1 MRAPALNAS
10 LALLTLAACTGTK
23 TLADPTVVVRSA
35 GGTELGVA
43 TEYGV
48 IFLGATR
55 PAGSIELES
64 WFGDGPNIE
73 PTVAEPV
80 AGDLYVAETEIRLA
94 TVPMTFIDP
103 APGDLVVVRGR
114 GVAGPWQVETPVRAV
129 EGVEGILIDLLPE
142 LSGQGQ
148 GQDQGQDQ
156 TGAGVFVR
164 DGEEGLRLLGMVSGI
179 VEIPDGP
186 GAGTYAAVLG
196 PRDLWRVVVHRKDQG
211 RRRPWVYR
219 EDTM

>member
-1 MRAPALNAS
+1 MRLHALTAS
-10 LALLTLAACTGTK
+10 LALLALSACTGTK

-43 TEYGV
+43 TNYGV

-80 AGDLYVAETEIRLA
+80 EGDLYVAETEIRLA
-94 TVPMTFIDP
+94 TVPMTFVEP
-103 APGDLVVVRGR
+103 APGDVVVVRGR
-114 GVAGPWQVETPVRAV
+114 GVQGPWQVETLVRSV
-129 EGVEGILIDLLPE
+129 PGIEGILIDLLPE

-148 GQDQGQDQ
+148 DQ
-156 TGAGVFVR
+156 TGAGVFLR
-164 DGEEGLRLLGMVSGI
+164 DGAESMRLLGMVSGQ
-179 VEIPDGP
+179 VEVLEGE
-186 GAGTYAAVLG
+186 GAGTYAAVVG

>member
-1 MRAPALNAS
+1 MRAPALTSS
-10 LALLTLAACTGTK
+10 LALLALASCTGIK

-94 TVPMTFIDP
+94 TVPMTFIEP
-103 APGDLVVVRGR
+103 APGDMVVVRGR
-114 GVAGPWQVETPVRAV
+114 GVAGPWEVETPVRAV
-129 EGVEGILIDLLPE
+129 EGVEGILIDLLPQ
-142 LSGQGQ
+142 LSGQE
-148 GQDQGQDQ
+148 QDQ

-164 DGEEGLRLLGMVSGI
+164 DGEEGLRLLGMVAGTL
-179 VEIPDGP
+179 ELTDGP

-211 RRRPWVYR
+211 RRRPWVYG